1 MDATN
6 DEVLKKLTNSL
17 PESVGIWIELDAATL
32 QICFG
37 EGSIRWLRYFIK
49 GIDELPV
56 VKEII
61 IPCTDQSAPVMK
73 QLFAESRHCGDDDCL
88 ISKKLHVKAFLLE
101 DSCADMWREWLGKE
115 IANLENQLDN
125 LGKQL
130 GSKRILKQ
138 VFREISGK
146 PRTPRLLMKRVALG
160 VICIKDLALRRLL
173 LILRRWITP
182 KNYPFDRLAVKA
194 GEAFPGTSW
203 IIVNPQWKNS
213 SIFEGRKIVAIPDLV
228 YREFQLDGFTEQ
240 EIQTH
245 TKAVCEVA
253 AAADK
258 IICFSSHVVHQ
269 QIAGLLADRDSDK
282 IRVVPHAP
290 ILPDS
295 FADSE
300 NDSRAQLG
308 NELRQFFSSEQ
319 VHRYY
324 CDFPFERMRYVLVS
338 SQVRPYKNYKRLLK
352 AFDAI
357 LRRHR
362 RNIKLVVTGDLNSNE
377 DLLLFLQERGLVF
390 DVIQAINLKENLHTR
405 LIRHAELIVIPTLFE
420 GGMPFGFAEAVG
432 MGSPCAFSR
441 IPAFMESLTGQ
452 ELAGPEVFNPQES
465 GSIEQSVLYVLDHRD
480 EILKRQQMIVE
491 RLSQRT
497 WANVAEE
504 FLSY

>member
-6 DEVLKKLTNSL
+6 DEVLNKLTNSL
-17 PESVGIWIELDAATL
+17 PESVGIWIELDDVQL
-32 QICFG
+32 KQCFG
-37 EGSIRWLRYFIK
+37 EGLIRWLRYFIK

-61 IPCTDQSAPVMK
+61 IPCTDQAATVTK
-73 QLFAESRHCGDDDCL
+73 QLFAESRHGGGDVCL
-88 ISKKLHVKAFLLE
+88 ISKKLHVKAFSLKE
-101 DSCADMWREWLGKE
+101 SCTDLWREWLDQE
-115 IANLENQLDN
+115 IAHLENQLDN
-125 LGKQL
+125 LGKRL

-160 VICIKDLALRRLL
+160 VICIKDLAFRRLL
-173 LILRRWITP
+173 LMLRRWITP
-182 KNYPFDRLAVKA
+182 ENYPFDRLALKA

-203 IIVNPQWKNS
+203 IIVNPEWKNS
-213 SIFEGRKIVAIPDLV
+213 SVLEGRKIVTIPDLV
-228 YREFQLDGFTEQ
+228 YREVWVDGFSKQ
-240 EIQTH
+240 EIQMH
-245 TKAVCEVA
+245 TKAVREVA
-253 AAADK
+253 TAADK

-269 QIAGLLADRDSDK
+269 QIAGLLADRDSKK

-308 NELRQFFSSEQ
+308 NALRELFSSEQ
-319 VHRYY
+319 LHRHY
-324 CDFPFERMRYVLVS
+324 CDFPFERMRYMLVS
-338 SQVRPYKNYKRLLK
+338 SQVRSYKNYKRLLK
-352 AFDAI
+352 AFDAV

-377 DLLLFLQERGLVF
+377 DLLFFLQERGLVF
-390 DVIQAINLKENLHTR
+390 DVIQARNLKENLHTR

-420 GGMPFGFAEAVG
+420 GGMPFGFAEAIG
-432 MGSPCAFSR
+432 MGTPCAFSR
-441 IPAFMESLTGQ
+441 IPAFTESLTEQ
-452 ELAGPEVFNPQES
+452 ELAEPEVFNPRES
-465 GSIEQSVLYVLDHRD
+465 GSIEQAILHVLDHRD
-480 EILKRQQMIVE
+480 EVLKRQQMIVE

-504 FLSY
+504 CLSY